1 MNPALSPIA
10 QRRLARIRQLSEIEY
25 PADLPVVARRED
37 LAQAIAKHQVII
49 VCGETG
55 SGKTTQL
62 PKICLNLG
70 RGVLG
75 VIGHTQPRR
84 VAARSVA
91 ARIAHELKSE
101 LGGLVGYKV
110 RFNDKV
116 SPDTC
121 IKLMTD
127 GILLAE
133 VHSDP
138 LLKNYDTL
146 IIDEA
151 HERSLNIDFLL
162 GYLRQLLP
170 RRPDLKLIITSATLD
185 AERFAKHFGGVTI
198 APLSP
203 SMADSPSSSMR
214 AAGTRHATPSPTL
227 PRRERELSSGAH
239 EVSPSPAGGGIRE
252 GVALRAS
259 TAPVEGTEKIKR
271 HAALPETLR
280 AHARELRT
288 NATDAEN
295 LLWQLLRRN
304 QILDFG
310 FRRQHPLGSYILD
323 FYCHEAKLAIEL
335 DGGQHAEDVQ
345 LKHDEKR
352 SEWLKEQGITV
363 LRFWNNE
370 VLTNT
375 EGVLQTVFD
384 WLSAHRPTSKSS
396 PSLIPP
402 PVGEGLNPALCN
414 TSPLSHRGRAGV
426 GELSINEAQS
436 TSPQPAPILQV
447 TGRTYPVE
455 IRYRPPQQNEEGD
468 LQDIPQAICGAL
480 DELSIGGLKGD
491 VLVFLP
497 GEREIRD
504 TAEALRKH
512 QHKGIE
518 ILPLFS
524 RLSIAE
530 QDRVFKPAAGYRRV
544 VLATNVAE
552 TSLTVPNIGYVIDSG
567 LARINRYSVR
577 QKVEQL
583 RIENIS
589 RAAANQ
595 RAGRCGRVMSG
606 VCIRLYEEADF
617 LQRPEFTDAE
627 IFRVSLATVILRLS
641 ALGLGE
647 LEAFPFIE
655 PPGSRAI
662 ADGYQ
667 LLIELGAMAE
677 SVPPPQ
683 PSPEGRGGLLS
694 PNNGMRTLPL
704 PPGEGWGGGSR
715 VAKSNSRQLTPL
727 GHELAKLPLDPKV
740 ARLLLAGRQYH
751 CLNEILIIASAL
763 ALQDP
768 RDRPAERREAA
779 DAAHQRF
786 NDERS
791 DFLAYLKLWVWFQEA
806 VKHKKTNKLWATECR
821 DKFLSPIRLREWHE
835 LHQQLHAQV
844 SEMGMFAAHS
854 LDVSP
859 SNTSSPTLAL
869 PRWERGLVKRSAGFS
884 PSPAGGGIRV
894 GEHSVAVKQVVVS
907 AQLAT
912 YEQIHKAL
920 LTGLLGNIGCKGVE
934 REPYYL
940 GPREIKFF
948 IASNS
953 VLAKKGAKWVV
964 AAEIVETTKLFA
976 RCVARI
982 EPEWL
987 EEVGAHLIK
996 RSYFDPHWE
1005 KKAAQVAAWERSTL
1019 HGLVINPKKRVHYGP
1034 MNPAESREVFIREAL
1049 VNGEFNTQAPF
1060 FTHNQKLIAD
1070 IEALEHKARRPDVL
1084 VDDEL
1089 IFAFYDARIPAGI
1102 HNGAAFEHWRKEA
1115 ECEQPRLL
1123 YLKKDDLM
1131 RHEAAGITTE
1141 QFPPQLLMNKVS
1153 YALAYNFAPGKS
1165 DDGVTL
1171 TVPQALLNQVSAPR
1185 CEYLVPGI
1193 LAEKIA
1199 QLVKSLPQKIRR
1211 HCVPVPEFAA
1221 AFCTAVQPSDTP
1233 LLPALARTIREQKQL
1248 DVPLDAFRLEQL
1260 PAHLLMNF
1268 RVVDEHGRQLGMS
1281 RNFAQLRGEWAAK
1294 QVVGSP
1300 TLTHPPGGRELVK
1313 RSAGFSPSPPGVTSD
1328 LAGVSGQPSRM
1339 ASSSIRGIRVG
1350 EQPDH
1355 EVKKHTTWDFADFNP
1370 TRTEQ
1375 RAGQTITVFNA
1386 LVDEGDAVSLQS
1398 FDTREEAQAAHRL
1411 GLRRLFMLALK
1422 EQVKYLEK
1430 NLPGL
1435 QAMAMQFRPFGSQ
1448 QDMQRQILAVTFD
1461 RCCLNEPWPETEK
1474 EFAARCKEAK
1484 ARLNLVAQ
1492 EIARLVAAVLAEHH
1506 VLQKSLPQFKV
1517 HAQVQQDIRV
1527 QCDWLLGKEWV
1538 GRTPYERLQHLPR
1551 YLKAINI
1558 RLEKLRANPARDAL
1572 SMSQIQP
1579 LQQQWQRRLSAQ
1591 QGEND
1596 ARLDD
1601 FGWMMQ
1607 ELRVSLFAQELKT
1620 PVIVSVKRLEK
1631 MLAEMNR

>member
-1 MNPALSPIA
+1 MKPVLSAIA
-10 QRRLARIRQLSEIEY
+10 QRRMARIQQLSEIEY
-25 PADLPVVARRED
+25 PADLPVVARREE
-37 LAQAIAKHQVII
+37 LALAIEKHQVVI

-62 PKICLNLG
+62 PKICLSLG

-91 ARIAHELKSE
+91 ARIAQELKSE

-133 VHSDP
+133 INSDP
-138 LLKNYDTL
+138 LLKNYDTI

-162 GYLRQLLP
+162 GYFKTLLP
-170 RRPDLKLIITSATLD
+170 QRADLKVIITSATLD
-185 AERFAKHFGGVTI
+185 AERFSKHFSSFAKVDFN
-198 APLSP
+198 APELG
-203 SMADSPSSSMR
+203 MAEPEELNSS
-214 AAGTRHATPSPTL
+214 
-227 PRRERELSSGAH
+227 
-239 EVSPSPAGGGIRE
+239 V
-252 GVALRAS
+252 
-259 TAPVEGTEKIKR
+259 
-271 HAALPETLR
+271 
-280 AHARELRT
+280 
-288 NATDAEN
+288 
-295 LLWQLLRRN
+295 
-304 QILDFG
+304 
-310 FRRQHPLGSYILD
+310 
-323 FYCHEAKLAIEL
+323 
-335 DGGQHAEDVQ
+335 
-345 LKHDEKR
+345 
-352 SEWLKEQGITV
+352 
-363 LRFWNNE
+363 
-370 VLTNT
+370 
-375 EGVLQTVFD
+375 
-384 WLSAHRPTSKSS
+384 
-396 PSLIPP
+396 
-402 PVGEGLNPALCN
+402 
-414 TSPLSHRGRAGV
+414 
-426 GELSINEAQS
+426 
-436 TSPQPAPILQV
+436 PILQV
-447 TGRTYPVE
+447 SGRTYPVE
-455 IRYRPPQQNEEGD
+455 IRYRPPQKNEEGD
-468 LQDIPQAICGAL
+468 MQDVPQAICSAL
-480 DELSIGGLKGD
+480 DELSIGGLRGD

-530 QDRVFKPAAGYRRV
+530 QDRVFKAPSGIRRV

-583 RIENIS
+583 RIENVS

-617 LQRPEFTDAE
+617 LQRAEFTDAE
-627 IFRVSLATVILRLS
+627 IFRVSLATVILRMS
-641 ALGLGE
+641 ALHLGE
-647 LEAFPFIE
+647 VEAFPFIE

-667 LLIELGAMAE
+667 LLQELNAID
-677 SVPPPQ
+677 Q
-683 PSPEGRGGLLS
+683 
-694 PNNGMRTLPL
+694 T
-704 PPGEGWGGGSR
+704 
-715 VAKSNSRQLTPL
+715 RQLTPL
-727 GHELAKLPLDPKV
+727 GHELAKLPLDPKI

-751 CLNEILIIASAL
+751 CLNEILVIASAL

-791 DFLAYLKLWVWFQEA
+791 DFLAYQKLWAWFQEA
-806 VKHKKTNKLWATECR
+806 VKHKKTNKQWAQECR
-821 DKFLSPIRLREWHE
+821 EKFLSPIRLREWHE

-844 SEMGMFAAHS
+844 AEMGMRF
-854 LDVSP
+854 
-859 SNTSSPTLAL
+859 N
-869 PRWERGLVKRSAGFS
+869 EQ
-884 PSPAGGGIRV
+884 PA
-894 GEHSVAVKQVVVS
+894 S
-907 AQLAT
+907 

-920 LTGLLGNIGCKGVE
+920 LAGLLGNIGCKGVD

-940 GPREIKFF
+940 GAREIKFF

-953 VLAKKGAKWVV
+953 VLAKKGTKWVV

-987 EEVGAHLIK
+987 EEVAAHLIK
-996 RSYFDPHWE
+996 RHYFDPHWE

-1049 VNGEFNTQAPF
+1049 VNGEFNTQAAF
-1060 FTHNQKLIAD
+1060 FAYNQKMIAD

-1115 ECEQPRLL
+1115 ERATPHLL

-1131 RHEAAGITTE
+1131 RHEAAGITTD
-1141 QFPPQLLMNKVS
+1141 QFPPQLQMNNVS
-1153 YALAYNFAPGKS
+1153 YALAYHFAPGKT

-1171 TVPQALLNQVSAPR
+1171 TVPQALLNQVSAAR

-1199 QLVKSLPQKIRR
+1199 QLVKSLPQKLRR

-1221 AFCTAVQPSDTP
+1221 LFCQAVPASDTS
-1233 LLPALARTIREQKQL
+1233 LLQALAKYIREQKQI

-1260 PAHLLMNF
+1260 GPHLLMNF
-1268 RVVDEHGRQLGMS
+1268 RVVDEHGRQLGMG
-1281 RNFAQLRGEWAAK
+1281 RNFAQLRSEWAPAI
-1294 QVVGSP
+1294 
-1300 TLTHPPGGRELVK
+1300 L
-1313 RSAGFSPSPPGVTSD
+1313 SAGTGSARNIPVN
-1328 LAGVSGQPSRM
+1328 SGQSKIQQQ
-1339 ASSSIRGIRVG
+1339 AEIRHVA
-1350 EQPDH
+1350 
-1355 EVKKHTTWDFADFNP
+1355 WDFGDFKS
-1370 TRTEQ
+1370 TRDEL

-1386 LVDEGDAVSLQS
+1386 LVDLGDAVTLRS
-1398 FDTREEAQAAHRL
+1398 FDTREAAQAEHRT

-1435 QAMAMQFRPFGSQ
+1435 QAMAMQFLPFGSQ
-1448 QDMQRQILAVTFD
+1448 QDLQRQILAVTFD
-1461 RCCLNEPWPETEK
+1461 RCSLNDPLPETEK
-1474 EFAARCKEAK
+1474 EFATRCKDAK

-1492 EIARLVAAVLAEHH
+1492 EIARLVGAVLGEYQT
-1506 VLQKSLPQFKV
+1506 LQKSLPGFKA
-1517 HAQVQQDIRV
+1517 HAQVQQDIRN
-1527 QCDWLLGKEWV
+1527 QCEGLLGKEWV

-1551 YLKAINI
+1551 YLKAINV
-1558 RLEKLRANPARDAL
+1558 RLEKLRANPARDAQNMTQL
-1572 SMSQIQP
+1572 NP
-1579 LQQQWQRRLSAQ
+1579 LLQQWQRKLSTQHGAV
-1591 QGEND
+1591 D
-1596 ARLDD
+1596 ARMED
-1601 FGWMMQ
+1601 FSWMMQ

-1631 MLAEMNR
+1631 ILAGL

>member
-1 MNPALSPIA
+1 MNSALSSSA
-10 QRRLARIRQLSEIEY
+10 QRRLARIQQLSEIEY
-25 PADLPVVARRED
+25 PADLPVVARREE
-37 LAQAIAKHQVII
+37 LAQAIEKHQVVI

-62 PKICLNLG
+62 PKICLSLG

-91 ARIAHELKSE
+91 ARIAQELKSE

-116 SPDTC
+116 SADTC
-121 IKLMTD
+121 VKLMTD

-133 VHSDP
+133 IHHDP
-138 LLKNYDTL
+138 LLKNYDTI

-185 AERFAKHFGGVTI
+185 AERLSKHFGN
-198 APLSP
+198 
-203 SMADSPSSSMR
+203 
-214 AAGTRHATPSPTL
+214 
-227 PRRERELSSGAH
+227 
-239 EVSPSPAGGGIRE
+239 
-252 GVALRAS
+252 
-259 TAPVEGTEKIKR
+259 APV
-271 HAALPETLR
+271 
-280 AHARELRT
+280 
-288 NATDAEN
+288 
-295 LLWQLLRRN
+295 
-304 QILDFG
+304 
-310 FRRQHPLGSYILD
+310 
-323 FYCHEAKLAIEL
+323 
-335 DGGQHAEDVQ
+335 
-345 LKHDEKR
+345 
-352 SEWLKEQGITV
+352 
-363 LRFWNNE
+363 
-370 VLTNT
+370 
-375 EGVLQTVFD
+375 
-384 WLSAHRPTSKSS
+384 
-396 PSLIPP
+396 
-402 PVGEGLNPALCN
+402 
-414 TSPLSHRGRAGV
+414 
-426 GELSINEAQS
+426 
-436 TSPQPAPILQV
+436 LQV
-447 TGRTYPVE
+447 SGRTYPVE
-455 IRYRPPQQNEEGD
+455 VRYRPPQKNEEGD
-468 LQDIPQAICGAL
+468 MQDVTKLGNPQSGKPDVELSLPQAICSAL

-512 QHKGIE
+512 QHKGLE

-524 RLSIAE
+524 RLSVAE
-530 QDRVFKPAAGYRRV
+530 QDRVFKPASGVRRV

-627 IFRVSLATVILRLS
+627 IFRVSLATVILRMN

-647 LEAFPFIE
+647 VEAFPFIE

-667 LLIELGAMAE
+667 LLQELNAIDDA
-677 SVPPPQ
+677 
-683 PSPEGRGGLLS
+683 R
-694 PNNGMRTLPL
+694 R
-704 PPGEGWGGGSR
+704 
-715 VAKSNSRQLTPL
+715 LTQL

-740 ARLLLAGRQYH
+740 ARLLLAGRQYQ
-751 CLNEILIIASAL
+751 CLSEILIIASAL

-768 RDRPAERREAA
+768 RDRPSERREAA

-791 DFLAYLKLWVWFQEA
+791 DFLAYLKLWAWFQDA
-806 VKHKKTNKLWATECR
+806 VKHKKTNKLWANECR
-821 DKFLSPIRLREWHE
+821 EKFLSPLRLREWHE

-844 SEMGMFAAHS
+844 SEMGMRFNEQ
-854 LDVSP
+854 P
-859 SNTSSPTLAL
+859 S
-869 PRWERGLVKRSAGFS
+869 
-884 PSPAGGGIRV
+884 
-894 GEHSVAVKQVVVS
+894 
-907 AQLAT
+907 T

-920 LTGLLGNIGCKGVE
+920 LTGLLGNIGC
-934 REPYYL
+934 RSTSEPHYL

-987 EEVGAHLIK
+987 EEVGAHLMK
-996 RSYFDPHWE
+996 RTYFDPHWE
-1005 KKAAQVAAWERSTL
+1005 KKAAQVAAFERSTL
-1019 HGLVINPKKRVHYGP
+1019 FGLLINPKRRVHYGP
-1034 MNPAESREVFIREAL
+1034 MNPEESRAVFIRQAL
-1049 VNGEFNTQAPF
+1049 VEGEFNTQAPF
-1060 FTHNQKLIAD
+1060 FAHNQKLIAD

-1089 IFAFYDARIPAGI
+1089 IFAFYDARIPDGI
-1102 HNGAAFEHWRKEA
+1102 HNGAAFESWRKEA
-1115 ECEQPRLL
+1115 ERQQPKLL

-1141 QFPPQLLMNKVS
+1141 QFPPQMQMNNVS
-1153 YALAYNFAPGKS
+1153 YALAYNFAPGKN

-1171 TVPQALLNQVSAPR
+1171 TVPQALLNQVSAAR
-1185 CEYLVPGI
+1185 CEWLVPGI
-1193 LAEKIA
+1193 LPEKVG
-1199 QLVKSLPQKIRR
+1199 QLVKSLPQKLRR

-1221 AFCTAVQPSDTP
+1221 AFCAAAKPSDTP
-1233 LLPALARTIREQKQL
+1233 LLHALARHIREQKQIE
-1248 DVPLDAFRLEQL
+1248 VPLDAFRLEQL
-1260 PAHLLMNF
+1260 PQHHLMNF
-1268 RVVDEHGRQLGMS
+1268 RVVDEHGRQLGMG
-1281 RNFAQLRGEWAAK
+1281 RNFSQLRGEWA
-1294 QVVGSP
+1294 P
-1300 TLTHPPGGRELVK
+1300 TTNPFPGGRGAKTGAAQSNSLSHRGRAGEEESK
-1313 RSAGFSPSPPGVTSD
+1313 R
-1328 LAGVSGQPSRM
+1328 
-1339 ASSSIRGIRVG
+1339 
-1350 EQPDH
+1350 
-1355 EVKKHTTWDFADFNP
+1355 HTTWDFGDFKS
-1370 TRTEQ
+1370 TSTEQ

-1386 LVDEGDAVSLQS
+1386 LVDVGDAVILQA
-1398 FDTREEAQAAHRL
+1398 FDTQDEARAAHRL
-1411 GLRRLFMLALK
+1411 GLRRLFQLALK

-1430 NLPGL
+1430 NLPDL
-1435 QAMAMQFRPFGSQ
+1435 QKLVMLFLPFGSQ
-1448 QDMQRQILAVTFD
+1448 QDLQRQILAVTFD
-1461 RCCLNEPWPETEK
+1461 RCCLNEPWPESEK
-1474 EFAARCKEAK
+1474 EFATRGKEAK

-1492 EIARLVAAVLAEHH
+1492 EIARLVGAVLTEYQAI
-1506 VLQKSLPQFKV
+1506 QKALPGFKA
-1517 HAQVQQDIRV
+1517 HGQATQDIRS
-1527 QCDWLLGKEWV
+1527 QCERLLHKEWIAA
-1538 GRTPYERLQHLPR
+1538 TPYERMQHLPR
-1551 YLKAINI
+1551 YLKAINV
-1558 RLEKLRANPARDAL
+1558 RLEKLRANPARDAQN
-1572 SMSQIQP
+1572 MAQMAP
-1579 LQQQWQRRLSAQ
+1579 LLQQWQRRLGAQ
-1591 QGEND
+1591 QGETD
-1596 ARLDD
+1596 TRLED
-1601 FGWMMQ
+1601 FGWMLQ

-1631 MLAEMNR
+1631 ILQGLNG